1 MIKILMNTKTI
12 TWLLL
17 ALVATLAGCSNSE
30 ISPTPELKIATATNL
45 PEPTETSMP
54 ATEPEPAAVPEDFVM
69 SITGFNS
76 GEIIPDR
83 FACLGENIS
92 PEISWNAPPSAT
104 QSLVFIFDDPDAP
117 SRTWVHWILFNI
129 PSTVS
134 GLQENISPAMYPEGS
149 LSGTNSWGELPY
161 GGPCPPV
168 GSTHEYV
175 FGLYALDLF
184 LDLDEGASKDEILAG
199 MEGHILAESR
209 YTGLYSR

>member
-1 MIKILMNTKTI
+1 MIKILMNKKTI

-17 ALVATLAGCSNSE
+17 SLVALLAGCSNSE
-30 ISPTPELKIATATNL
+30 ISPTPELEIAPPTNL
-45 PEPTETSMP
+45 PAATETSTS
-54 ATEPEPAAVPEDFVM
+54 ATEPDPTAVPEAFEM
-69 SITGFNS
+69 AITGFNI

-92 PEISWNAPPSAT
+92 PEISWNAAPSET
-104 QSLVFIFDDPDAP
+104 QSFVFIFDDPDAS
-117 SRTWVHWILFNI
+117 SRAWVHWILFNI

-134 GLQENISPAMYPEGS
+134 GLQENISPGMYPEGS
-149 LSGTNSWGELPY
+149 LSGANSWGELPY

-175 FGLYALDLF
+175 FVLYALDLY
-184 LDLDEGASKDEILAG
+184 LDLDEGASKAEILAG
-199 MEGHILAESR
+199 MEGHILAESL